1 MREILFRGKNIDSGE
16 WVDGCYFR
24 TLSNDEHIHCIIS
37 INNFKKLWGK
47 RFKALGRAVEVDG
60 KTVGQYT
67 GLTDKNGKRIFE
79 GDIVKAFGMIGE
91 IVQEC
96 GAFGIQIMPCIDY
109 DLLECEIPYGN
120 NANFCFNDNFISLWE
135 LWWNYQQD
143 DEPLEVV
150 EVVGNIHDSP
160 ELLKGDKNDP
170 QSGMR
175 QLQN

>member
-1 MREILFRGKNIDSGE
+1 MREILFRGKRTDNGE
-16 WVDGCYFR
+16 WFEGCLATFKDGDCAIFDPD
-24 TLSNDEHIHCIIS
+24 DEEAP
-37 INNFKKLWGK
+37 LYQ
-47 RFKALGRAVEVDG
+47 ADPE
-60 KTVGQYT
+60 TVGQNT
-67 GLTDKNGKRIFE
+67 GLTDKNGKSIFE
-79 GDIVKAFGMIGE
+79 GDIVKAFGMIGK
-91 IVQEC
+91 IVQVC

-109 DLLECEIPYGN
+109 DFLECEIPYGN

-160 ELLKGDKNDP
+160 ELLKGDKNDS

>member
-1 MREILFRGKNIDSGE
+1 MREILFRGKLTHKDE
-16 WVDGCYFR
+16 WVDGD
-24 TLSNDEHIHCIIS
+24 LVQDMLENQVIASIS
-37 INNFKKLWGK
+37 GYS
-47 RFKALGRAVEVDG
+47 VEAE
-60 KTVGQYT
+60 TVGQYT
-67 GLTDKNGKRIFE
+67 GLTDKNGKSIFE